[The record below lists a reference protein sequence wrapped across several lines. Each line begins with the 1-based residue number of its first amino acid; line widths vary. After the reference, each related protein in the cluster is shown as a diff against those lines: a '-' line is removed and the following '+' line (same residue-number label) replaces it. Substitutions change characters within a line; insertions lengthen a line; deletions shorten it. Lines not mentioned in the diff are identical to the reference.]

1 MPNYDEVLKTVYLV
15 RHGQSEHNIAP
26 VYQSQDV
33 SLSDEGRNQARLI
46 AERVSDLE
54 IDVLIASPLPRTME
68 TAQIIGKV
76 IGKELITSEILV
88 ERITP
93 TAIEN
98 KPYED
103 PAASK
108 LWRDWEAEFY
118 TPGVHTADGENYED
132 YIGRVDKALELF
144 NNEPGKSLL
153 VVSHGGF
160 IRAIAARVLLGD
172 ELTPALMK
180 KFNSTGGIE
189 NTGITVLKYR
199 AGFED
204 DAKWR
209 LWSYNDHSHLT
220 K

>member
-1 MPNYDEVLKTVYLV
+1 MASYDEVLKTVYLV

-26 VYQSQDV
+26 IYQSQNV
-33 SLSDEGRNQARLI
+33 RLSSEGREQASLI
-46 AERVSDLE
+46 AERVSDLD
-54 IDVLIASPLPRTME
+54 IDTLIASPLPRAME
-68 TAQIIGKV
+68 TAQIIGQV
-76 IGKELITSEILV
+76 IAKELITSDILV

-93 TAIEN
+93 SFIEG

-103 PAASK
+103 AESNK
-108 LWRDWEAEFY
+108 IWREWEANFY
-118 TPGVHTADGENYED
+118 TPGARIADGENYEN
-132 YIGRVDKALELF
+132 YILRVDKALEMF
-144 NNEPGKSLL
+144 NNESGKSLL

-160 IRAIAARVLLGD
+160 IRAIAARVALGNL
-172 ELTPALMK
+172 LTPELMK
-180 KFNSTGGIE
+180 KFNNTVGIE

>member
-1 MPNYDEVLKTVYLV
+1 MINQDKILKTVYLV

-33 SLSDEGRNQARLI
+33 KLSSAGRKQAKLI
-46 AERVSDLE
+46 AERISDLK
-54 IDVLIASPLPRTME
+54 IDTLLASPLPRALE
-68 TAQIIGKV
+68 TAQIIGQA
-76 IGKELITSEILV
+76 IGLEPTTSEILV

-93 TAIEN
+93 SFIEG

-103 PAASK
+103 TEANK
-108 LWRDWEAEFY
+108 LWREWEASFY
-118 TPGVHTADGENYED
+118 TPGAHVSDGENYED
-132 YIGRVDKALELF
+132 FISRIDAALEMF
-144 NNEPGKSLL
+144 NRQPGESIL

-160 IRAIAARVLLGD
+160 IRAIAARAALGQL
-172 ELTPALMK
+172 LTPELMK
-180 KFNSTGGIE
+180 KFNNTVGIE
-189 NTGITVLKYR
+189 NTGVTVLKYR

-209 LWSYNDHSHLT
+209 LWSYNDHAHLT